1 MSLWCA
7 DNSQNVEHLAHL
19 AKTHHDCCRTLF
31 VTAVIS
37 FLKTHLWVDRTQ
49 RGRLISTN
57 TQRLW
62 RHTDYKHKDATKL
75 KTRRLISTYILPVNT
90 KSLNKERRLIG
101 WLNSFL
107 VSERCLVVHILKVDC
122 TVRTRVPPRQR
133 VPEECGFR
141 MFKEIVKIEKFRDTN
156 YLNDAWI
163 DKTEGISKVWV
174 GYTHSGTKTHCS
186 RNVYLE

>member
-1 MSLWCA
+1 MTVVAHSL
-7 DNSQNVEHLAHL
+7 SQQLS
-19 AKTHHDCCRTLF
+19 LF
-31 VTAVIS
+31 WRLTSELIC
-37 FLKTHLWVDRTQ
+37 RTQ

-90 KSLNKERRLIG
+90 KSVNKERRLIG

-122 TVRTRVPPRQR
+122 TVRTRVPSPRHR
-133 VPEECGFR
+133 VQEECGFR
-141 MFKEIVKIEKFRDTN
+141 MFKEKVNIGKFRETN
-156 YLNDAWI
+156 YFEDAWI
-163 DKTEGISKVWV
+163 NKTKGIWL
-174 GYTHSGTKTHCS
+174 GYTHSGAKTHSS
-186 RNVYLE
+186 RNVDLE